1 MALNYWLMKTEP
13 SVFSWDD
20 LKTAPDQITGWEGV
34 RNYQAR
40 NFMRDQMQVGDLVL
54 FYHSVIK
61 PQEIPGIAKVVRP
74 AYPDRY
80 AFDVASPYYDP
91 KSSEAAP
98 TWVMVDIQYVQDFT
112 PPITLTELKKVSEL
126 ADMMVLQKGCR
137 LSIQPVT
144 EAQWQTVLGLR

>member
-1 MALNYWLMKTEP
+1 MNYWLMKTEP

-20 LKTAPDQITGWEGV
+20 LKTAPNQITGWEGV

-54 FYHSVIK
+54 FYHSVVK
-61 PQEIPGIAKVVRP
+61 PQVIPGIAQVVRP
-74 AYPDRY
+74 AYPDRF
-80 AFDVASPYYDP
+80 ALDTASPYYDP
-91 KSSEAAP
+91 KSSQTAP

-112 PPITLTELKKVSEL
+112 PPITLTELKQMPEL
-126 ADMMVLQKGCR
+126 SGMMLLQKGCR

-144 EAQWQTVLGLR
+144 PAQWQTVVGLRA